1 MRVQHFNA
9 LTTTIALVGLL
20 SLTACDKK
28 PDERTVGQKLDS
40 TIDKI
45 DQKTDQAKAEIKN
58 ETAAAKEST
67 NQTVDSAT
75 AKLKD
80 ATITTSVKAELVKD
94 SSLSALKIDVDT
106 TNGIVTLHG
115 TAPSSVAREHATQ
128 LAKKIDGV
136 VSVDNQLQIK
146 S

>member
-9 LTTTIALVGLL
+9 LTTTIALVGVL

-28 PDERTVGQKLDS
+28 HEEPTVGQKLDS

-45 DQKTDQAKAEIKN
+45 DQKTEQAKAEIKS
-58 ETAAAKEST
+58 EAAAAREST
-67 NQTVDSAT
+67 SQTVDAAG

-80 ATITTSVKAELVKD
+80 ATISTSVKAELVKD
-94 SSLSALKIDVDT
+94 SSLSALQIDVDT
-106 TNGIVTLHG
+106 TNGIVSLHG
-115 TAPSSVAREHATQ
+115 TAPSSVARERATE
-128 LAKKIDGV
+128 LAKKVDGV
-136 VSVDNQLQIK
+136 FSVDNQLQVK